1 MTTFITTTQ
10 NIPHQMTQ
18 LLHNAA
24 VSTAPKQ
31 VCRIVFWILISCF
44 ATTAST
50 QPTNRLDLELLRP
63 IKRGVEV
70 PFDLENEFIVVN
82 IYLENYL
89 PLRFIIDT
97 GAEHSLI
104 LDKSLTDYLQ
114 VSYAREFDISGADMD
129 SVLTAYLATGVNFR
143 VANSLMAKNRSI
155 LVLKENYF
163 QFERITGTNI
173 HGILGGDFLA
183 RFVVEFDYRRRVMTL
198 FEPRKYEVPS
208 RFQQLPTKFR
218 RNRPF
223 LQLPVSVDGMTTNER
238 NLLLDTGAG
247 LFLLLYTAENDSSD
261 LPIRVIPTK
270 IAQGLGG
277 QINGNVGRAKRLRI
291 GEQEFGDLITYF
303 QNSPYKDPEDST
315 SVFDAG
321 RDGLIGNALM
331 RRFTLVIDYVR
342 EKVYVKPSRK
352 WKRPTNFDRSGLQI
366 AAGGRDLKVYLIT
379 DVLPGSPADEAGLK
393 VGDRVKKLNG
403 TPAAFLS
410 LDGIIQKLERKEG
423 KWIKMVVKRPAGDLK
438 VTFRLRDLI

>member
-1 MTTFITTTQ
+1 M
-10 NIPHQMTQ
+10 P
-18 LLHNAA
+18 HNAA
-24 VSTAPKQ
+24 ANTAHTK
-31 VCRIVFWILISCF
+31 VGRIIFWIFISCF
-44 ATTAST
+44 ATNTSA
-50 QPTNRLDLELLRP
+50 QPTTKLDLELLRP
-63 IKRGVEV
+63 IKGGVEV

-82 IYLENYL
+82 IYLDNYL

-129 SVLTAYLATGVNFR
+129 SILTAYLATGVNFR

-163 QFERITGTNI
+163 QFERITGTTI

-183 RFVVEFDYRRRVMTL
+183 RFVVKFDYRRRMMIL
-198 FEPRKYEVPS
+198 YEPRKYKAGP
-208 RFQQLPTKFR
+208 RLQQIPATFR

-270 IAQGLGG
+270 IAQGIGG

-291 GEQEFGDLITYF
+291 GEQEFGDIITYF
-303 QNSPYKDPEDST
+303 QNSPFKNQQDSI

-321 RDGLIGNALM
+321 RDGLIGNALL

-342 EKVYVKPSRK
+342 DKVYVKPNRK

-366 AAGGRDLKVYLIT
+366 AAGGRNLKVFLIT
-379 DVLPGSPADEAGLK
+379 DVLRGSPADEAGLK

-403 TPAAFLS
+403 TPAAFLT
-410 LDGIIQKLERKEG
+410 LDGIIQKLERREG
-423 KWIKMVVKRPAGDLK
+423 KRIKIVVKRPDGDLK
-438 VTFRLRDLI
+438 VAFRLRDLI